1 MAATTEVKIY
11 PKPKKVAKR
20 VALEI
25 RRLVLSANSDRF
37 DIALSGGTTPKK
49 LFKSLVDQYKNILP
63 WERIHFWWGD
73 ERCVPPDDDQS
84 NYKMTFDTLFSKI
97 EIPADNI
104 HRIRGEKTPEEEAER
119 YAAEIADNLELRNG
133 VPVFDLIILGLG
145 EDGHTASIFPD
156 QLDLLKVDKLCAV
169 ATHPDSGQKRITLTG
184 KVINNANNIF
194 FLVTG
199 QQKAKRLSEIMNNE
213 EVAQNHPAAHIEPH
227 EGSVIWFIDET
238 AALEI
243 G

>member
-1 MAATTEVKIY
+1 
-11 PKPKKVAKR
+11 
-20 VALEI
+20 
-25 RRLVLSANSDRF
+25 
-37 DIALSGGTTPKK
+37 
-49 LFKSLVDQYKNILP
+49 
-63 WERIHFWWGD
+63 
-73 ERCVPPDDDQS
+73 RCVPPDDDQS

-104 HRIRGEKTPEEEAER
+104 HRIKGEKTPEEEAGR

-169 ATHPDSGQKRITLTG
+169 ATHPESGQKRITLTG

>member
-1 MAATTEVKIY
+1 MAAATEVKIY

-25 RRLVLSANSDRF
+25 SSLVLSSDKDRF
-37 DIALSGGTTPKK
+37 DIALSGGITPKK
-49 LFKSLVDQYKNILP
+49 LFRHLVDQYKNRLP

-84 NYKMTFDTLFSKI
+84 NFKMTYDTLFSKI
-97 EIPADNI
+97 EIPSDNI
-104 HRIRGEKTPEEEAER
+104 HRIKGEANPEQEAVR
-119 YAAEIADNLELRNG
+119 YAAEIADNLEHRNG
-133 VPVFDLIILGLG
+133 IPVFDLILLGLG

-156 QLDLLKVDKLCAV
+156 QLDLLNSEKFCAV
-169 ATHPDSGQKRITLTG
+169 ATHPESGQKRVTLTG
-184 KVINNANNIF
+184 KVINNADNIF

-199 QQKAKRLSEIMNNE
+199 SGKAKRLSEIMNNE
-213 EVAQNHPAAHIEPH
+213 EIAKKHPATHVEPYH
-227 EGSVIWFIDET
+227 GSMIWFIDET

>member
-84 NYKMTFDTLFSKI
+84 NFKMTFDTLFSKL

-104 HRIRGEKTPEEEAER
+104 HRIRGEKNPEEEAER

-133 VPVFDLIILGLG
+133 
-145 EDGHTASIFPD
+145 
-156 QLDLLKVDKLCAV
+156 
-169 ATHPDSGQKRITLTG
+169 
-184 KVINNANNIF
+184 
-194 FLVTG
+194 
-199 QQKAKRLSEIMNNE
+199 
-213 EVAQNHPAAHIEPH
+213 
-227 EGSVIWFIDET
+227 
-238 AALEI
+238 
-243 G
+243 